1 MSAAENKTI
10 VCQYFE
16 RIWNQRDLA
25 TAERLLDPACTARV
39 SGQRVTGRDLLINR
53 LHMAFATYDDLHFK
67 VCDLLAEDD
76 RVAARWKRCGTYH
89 DLPTDKQVVVT
100 GMSLFRVRDGRIT
113 DIWINADDLGEIQQL
128 GLLEII

>member
-1 MSAAENKTI
+1 MSAANKSI

-16 RIWNQRDLA
+16 RIWNQRDIDA
-25 TAERLLDPACTARV
+25 VPRLIDPACTVRV
-39 SGQRVTGRDLLINR
+39 SGQRVTGRDLLIHR

-89 DLPTDKQVVVT
+89 DLATDRQVVVSGT
-100 GMSLFRVRDGRIT
+100 SFFRLHDGRIT
-113 DIWINADDLGEIQQL
+113 DIWINADDLSEIQQL
-128 GLLEII
+128 GLLEQL